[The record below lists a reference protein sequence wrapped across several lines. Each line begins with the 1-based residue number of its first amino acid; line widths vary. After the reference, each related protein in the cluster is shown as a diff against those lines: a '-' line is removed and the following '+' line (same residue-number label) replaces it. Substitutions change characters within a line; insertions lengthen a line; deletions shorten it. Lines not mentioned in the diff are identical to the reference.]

1 MKRGEV
7 WTVSGGGDY
16 AGKPRPAVIL
26 QNGDFDSTASITICP
41 FTTDA
46 SEAPLFRLR
55 VEPNLRNGL
64 DAPSR
69 IMADKITTVSKGKVG
84 TRLGRL
90 DDEDIDRL
98 DRAVIRFL
106 GLGAICR
113 KPRVDER

>member
-26 QNGDFDSTASITICP
+26 QDDGFDGTASITICP
-41 FTTDA
+41 FTSDA
-46 SEAPLFRLR
+46 SEAPVFRLR

-69 IMADKITTVSKGKVG
+69 IMADKITTVSKSKVG
-84 TRLGRL
+84 TRIGRL
-90 DDEDIDRL
+90 DDEEIVRL
-98 DRAVIRFL
+98 DRAVIAFL
-106 GLGAICR
+106 GLPVPSRETACS
-113 KPRVDER
+113 